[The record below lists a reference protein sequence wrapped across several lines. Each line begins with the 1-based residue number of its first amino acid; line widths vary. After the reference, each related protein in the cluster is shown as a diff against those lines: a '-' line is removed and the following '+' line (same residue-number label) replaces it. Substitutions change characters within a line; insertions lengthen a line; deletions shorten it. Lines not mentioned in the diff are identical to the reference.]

1 MPGAGGARGARLR
14 GTFAMA
20 KPVFIL
26 NGPNLNLLGQR
37 ETGIYGSQTL
47 SGIESMC
54 RDKAA
59 ASGLEV
65 DFRQT
70 NHEGELVE
78 WIQLAANA
86 ACAVFLNA
94 GAYTHTSVALHDAL
108 KILDIPIIELH
119 ITDPKKRE
127 KFRHISYIEPLAT
140 DTISGH
146 GPQGYCVALERCAEI
161 LKS

>member
-1 MPGAGGARGARLR
+1 M
-14 GTFAMA
+14 
-20 KPVFIL
+20 
-26 NGPNLNLLGQR
+26 LGIR
-37 ETGIYGSQTL
+37 EPEIYGAKTL
-47 SGIESMC
+47 DEIEADC
-54 RDKAA
+54 LEKAQSLGFA
-59 ASGLEV
+59 V
-65 DFRQT
+65 DFRQS
-70 NHEGELVE
+70 NHEGELVD
-78 WIQLAANA
+78 WIQDAAINMDFKA
-86 ACAVFLNA
+86 LIINA

>member
-1 MPGAGGARGARLR
+1 
-14 GTFAMA
+14 MA

-86 ACAVFLNA
+86 ACAVILNA
-94 GAYTHTSVALHDAL
+94 GAYTHTSVAIHDAL
-108 KILDIPIIELH
+108 RSLEVPVIEVHLSN
-119 ITDPKKRE
+119 IFSRE
-127 KFRHISYIEPLAT
+127 PFRHHSYVSPVARGI
-140 DTISGH
+140 ICGF
-146 GPQGYCVALERCAEI
+146 GPKGYELALEA
-161 LKS
+161 LQDTLAAK